1 MVICF
6 EGQQQRLVFCSTRW
20 VRSRDVKITPT
31 GHFLNLPFPSRS
43 LHHHSP
49 HQHHVPTHTGRDGGR
64 TTAAGRR
71 GRQRR
76 QDTTKREN
84 AGPSVENPEKDDEGE
99 QIGTAYRAGKATE
112 GMGGK
117 GWIGWGMGYQGT
129 RLLIRVLLS
138 LSPPVST

>member
-64 TTAAGRR
+64 TTRLTTAAGHDKTRECRTECRKPQEGRR
-71 GRQRR
+71 GGADRH
-76 QDTTKREN
+76 
-84 AGPSVENPEKDDEGE
+84 
-99 QIGTAYRAGKATE
+99 RAGKATE

>member
-99 QIGTAYRAGKATE
+99 QIGTGRARQRREWGE
-112 GMGGK
+112 RGGLGGEWVIK
-117 GWIGWGMGYQGT
+117 VRIY
-129 RLLIRVLLS
+129 
-138 LSPPVST
+138 